1 MSKIK
6 IFALGGQNEIGK
18 NMYVVEVDN
27 DIFVFDAGL
36 KYANDKLFGIDYLIP
51 DFHYIK
57 NNISRVKGIFLT
69 HGHDENIGALSEIL
83 AEIPD
88 VNIYGTKFTIETIR
102 KMLEEDNIKA
112 NNLNELLPHRKIN
125 FGKNS
130 IFPIR
135 LTHSIPDN
143 VGYVLYTEDGAIFYT
158 GNYVFDPAMMGAYK
172 TDIGKLAY
180 IGKQGVLCLLSESLY
195 ADQIGFTSPSHRLS
209 NLIRETLR
217 KSENRR
223 LIFNVLSANMYRVE
237 ELFKEIMLTDRKVV
251 VMGKRLQSMIN
262 NLIDMKYLQFDKDK
276 IGGLNNLNDDNVVI
290 IISSENEKPFTNLK
304 RIVNGYDKYIKIK
317 ETDTVVF
324 LEPIQ
329 DGMERVLA
337 NISDLIARIGADII
351 TLSPKQYLLHHASSE
366 DLMLM
371 LDLVNPKFYMP
382 VIGEYRHMVSNAN
395 IAKNMGMKE
404 ENILLKLNGEVVCF
418 ENGELKETDELIE
431 VEDIMIDGNSV
442 GDIGELVLKDREMLS
457 DNGIVIISTT
467 IDKKTKDIL
476 AGPEILT
483 RGFIYVKEN
492 ANIINE
498 IQAIATRIIN
508 ENNSGNYIEYNK
520 IKNIM
525 REEIGKFLYKET
537 ECKPMIITVI
547 LEV

>member
-6 IFALGGQNEIGK
+6 IFGLGGLNEIGK

-36 KYANDKLFGIDYLIP
+36 KYAAEKLFGIDYLIP
-51 DFHYIK
+51 DFRYLK
-57 NNISRVKGIFLT
+57 NNITRVKGVFLS
-69 HGHDENIGALSEIL
+69 HGHDENVGALPQIL

-88 VNIYGTKFTIETIR
+88 LNIYGTKFTLDIVR
-102 KMLEEDNIKA
+102 KMLEEENIKA
-112 NNLNELLPHRKIN
+112 NNLHEILPHRKLD
-125 FGKNS
+125 FDKNS

-143 VGYVLYTEDGAIFYT
+143 VGYVLYTEDGAVFYT
-158 GNYVFDPAMMGAYK
+158 GNYVFDPAMTGAYK

-195 ADQIGFTSPSHRLS
+195 AEKIGFTSPSHRLT

-217 KSENRR
+217 KKNDR
-223 LIFNVLSANMYRVE
+223 LIFDVLSANMYRVE
-237 ELFKEIMLTDRKVV
+237 ELFKEILLTNRKVV

-262 NLIDMKYLQFDKDK
+262 NLIDMKYLNFDKSR
-276 IGGLNNLNDDNVVI
+276 IGSLNNLNDRDAI
-290 IISSENEKPFTNLK
+290 ILISSENEKPFNNLK

-329 DGMERVLA
+329 DGMERTLA
-337 NISDLIARIGADII
+337 TISDLIARTGADII
-351 TLSPKQYLLHHASSE
+351 TLSPKKYLLHHASSE

-371 LDLVNPKFYMP
+371 LDLAHPKYYMP
-382 VIGEYRHMVSNAN
+382 VIGDYRYMVANAT
-395 IAKNMGMKE
+395 IARNLGMAN
-404 ENILLKLNGEVVCF
+404 ENIVLKLNGEIATF
-418 ENGELKETDELIE
+418 ENGILKNNNDKIDIE
-431 VEDIMIDGNSV
+431 DVMIDGNSV

-457 DNGIVIISTT
+457 DNGIVVISTT
-467 IDKKTKDIL
+467 IDRKTKSIL

-483 RGFIYVKEN
+483 RGFIYVKDN
-492 ANIINE
+492 ANIISE
-498 IQAIATRIIN
+498 IQNISSRIIK
-508 ENNSGNYIEYNK
+508 ENSNSNYVEYNK
-520 IKNIM
+520 IKIAV
-525 REEIGKFLYKET
+525 RDEVGKYLFKET

>member
-6 IFALGGQNEIGK
+6 VFALGGLNENGK
-18 NMYVVEVDN
+18 NMYVVEVN
-27 DIFVFDAGL
+27 EDIFVFDAGL
-36 KYANDKLFGIDYLIP
+36 KYATDKLFGIDYLIP
-51 DFHYIK
+51 DFRYIK
-57 NNISRVKGIFLT
+57 NNINRVKGIFLT
-69 HGHDENIGALSEIL
+69 HGHDENIGALPEIL
-83 AEIPD
+83 AELPD
-88 VNIYGTKFTIETIR
+88 IDIYGTKFTLDIVR

-112 NNLNELLPHRKIN
+112 NNLHEILPHRKVE
-125 FGKNS
+125 FDRNS

-135 LTHSIPDN
+135 LTHSIPVN

-158 GNYVFDPAMMGAYK
+158 GNFVFDPAMMGPYK

-195 ADQIGFTSPSHRLS
+195 TEKIGFTSPSHRLS

-217 KSENRR
+217 KKENR

-237 ELFKEIMLTDRKVV
+237 ELFKEVMPTNRKVV

-262 NLIDMKYLQFDKDK
+262 NLIDMKYLNFDKNR
-276 IGGLNNLNDDNVVI
+276 IGSLNNINDKDAI
-290 IISSENEKPFTNLK
+290 ILISSENEKPFTNLK
-304 RIVNGYDKYIKIK
+304 RIVNGYDKYIRIK
-317 ETDTVVF
+317 EGDTVVF

-329 DGMERVLA
+329 DGMERTLA
-337 NISDLIARIGADII
+337 NISDLIARLGADII
-351 TLSPKQYLLHHASSE
+351 TLSPKKYLLHHASTE
-366 DLMLM
+366 DLILM
-371 LDLVNPKFYMP
+371 LDLANPKYYMP
-382 VIGEYRHMVSNAN
+382 VIGDYRYMVANAG
-395 IAKNMGMKE
+395 IAKSIGMPS
-404 ENILLKLNGEVVCF
+404 ENVILKLNGEIAYF
-418 ENGELKETDELIE
+418 ENGVLKDNGEKIE
-431 VEDIMIDGNSV
+431 VEDVMIDGNSV

-467 IDKKTKDIL
+467 IDRKTKSVL

-483 RGFIYVKEN
+483 RGFIYVRDN

-498 IQAIATRIIN
+498 IQNISGRIIK
-508 ENNSGNYIEYNK
+508 ENSTNSYIEYNK
-520 IKNIM
+520 IKNAI
-525 REEIGKFLYKET
+525 RDEVGKYLYNET

>member
-57 NNISRVKGIFLT
+57 DNISRVKGIFLT

-83 AEIPD
+83 AGIPD

>member
-6 IFALGGQNEIGK
+6 ILALGGQNEIGK

-27 DIFVFDAGL
+27 DIFIFDAGL
-36 KYANDKLFGIDYLIP
+36 KYADDKLFGVDYVIP
-51 DFHYIK
+51 DFRYIK
-57 NNISRVKGIFLT
+57 NNINRVKGIFLT
-69 HGHDENIGALSEIL
+69 HGHDENIGALPEIL
-83 AEIPD
+83 TEFPD
-88 VNIYGTKFTIETIR
+88 INIYGTKFTIEIIR
-102 KMLEEDNIKA
+102 KMFEEDNVKV
-112 NNLNELLPHRKIN
+112 NNLIEISPHRKIA

-158 GNYVFDPAMMGAYK
+158 GNYVFDPVMRGPYK

-195 ADQIGFTSPSHRLS
+195 AEKVGFTSPNHRLS

-217 KSENRR
+217 KNDKR
-223 LIFNVLSANMYRVE
+223 LIFNVVSANMSRVE
-237 ELFKEIMLTDRKVV
+237 ELFKEVMKTDRKIV
-251 VMGKRLQSMIN
+251 VMGKRLQNMIN
-262 NLIDMKYLQFDKDK
+262 NLIDMKYLQFDKNK
-276 IGGLNNLNDDNVVI
+276 IGGLNNLNDDNVVVL
-290 IISSENEKPFTNLK
+290 ISSENEKPFTNLK

-317 ETDTVVF
+317 DTDTVVF

-337 NISDLIARIGADII
+337 NISDSIARLGADII
-351 TLSPKQYLLHHASSE
+351 SLSPKKHLLHHASSE

-371 LDLVNPKFYMP
+371 IDLINPKYYIP
-382 VIGEYRHMVSNAN
+382 VIGEYRHMMANGN
-395 IAKNMGMKE
+395 IASSMGLKQ
-404 ENILLKLNGEVVCF
+404 ENILLKLNGEVAYF
-418 ENGELKETDELIE
+418 ENGELKETEDKIE
-431 VEDIMIDGNSV
+431 VDDVMIDGTSI
-442 GDIGELVLKDREMLS
+442 GDIGELVLRDREMLS
-457 DNGIVIISTT
+457 DNGIVIVSATL
-467 IDKKTKDIL
+467 DKKTKSIL

-498 IQAIATRIIN
+498 IQTISTRIIK
-508 ENNSGNYIEYNK
+508 ENSSGNYIEYNK
-520 IKNIM
+520 IKNAM
-525 REEIGKFLYKET
+525 REEIGKYIYKQT

-547 LEV
+547 LEI

>member
-6 IFALGGQNEIGK
+6 VFALGGLNENGK
-18 NMYVVEVDN
+18 NMYVVEVNN

-36 KYANDKLFGIDYLIP
+36 KYADDKLFGIDYLIP
-51 DFHYIK
+51 DFRYLK

-69 HGHDENIGALSEIL
+69 HGHDENVGALPEIL
-83 AEIPD
+83 AELPD
-88 VNIYGTKFTIETIR
+88 INIYGTKFTLDIVR

-112 NNLNELLPHRKIN
+112 NNLHELLPHRKID
-125 FGKNS
+125 FDKNS

-158 GNYVFDPAMMGAYK
+158 GNYVFDPAMIGAYK

-195 ADQIGFTSPSHRLS
+195 AEKIGFTSPSHRLS

-217 KSENRR
+217 KKENR

-237 ELFKEIMLTDRKVV
+237 ELFKEVLLTDRKVV
-251 VMGKRLQSMIN
+251 VMGKRLQNMVD
-262 NLIDMKYLQFDKDK
+262 NLIDMKYLNFDKSR
-276 IGGLNNLNDDNVVI
+276 IGSLNNINDKDAI
-290 IISSENEKPFTNLK
+290 ILISSENEKPFTNLK
-304 RIVNGYDKYIKIK
+304 RIVNGYDKYIRIK
-317 ETDTVVF
+317 DTDTVVF

-337 NISDLIARIGADII
+337 NISDMIARVGADII
-351 TLSPKQYLLHHASSE
+351 TLSPKKYLLHHASSE

-371 LDLVNPKFYMP
+371 LDLANPKYYMP
-382 VIGEYRHMVSNAN
+382 VIGDYRYMVANAN
-395 IAKNMGMKE
+395 VAKTIGMPD
-404 ENILLKLNGEVVCF
+404 ENILLKLNGEVAYF
-418 ENGELKETDELIE
+418 ENGVLKETGEKIE
-431 VEDIMIDGNSV
+431 VEDVMIDGNSV

-467 IDKKTKDIL
+467 IDRRTKNVL

-483 RGFIYVKEN
+483 RGFIYVRDN
-492 ANIINE
+492 ASIINE
-498 IQAIATRIIN
+498 IQTISAKIIK
-508 ENNSGNYIEYNK
+508 ENSTGNYVEYNK
-520 IKNIM
+520 IKNAI
-525 REEIGKFLYKET
+525 RDEVGKYIFKET